1 MDQNDEKLEDGDVEG
16 EEEEGEE
23 GEGDDNDDNESDDE
37 ESDDE
42 EDDDEE
48 SDSDSDEDENDEE
61 LAENGEEVHHPQK
74 VDDLLNEPKEAKANA
89 KPKETKQKKK
99 VMDELPKTTEN
110 LLALRE
116 GLIAE
121 IEEHMM
127 NRTFLDDGIEQE
139 MNLTYDLAEGP
150 MRTLKGSMNE
160 VDLPNEVGYYE
171 DLLFLSLMQS
181 YDNNGSGNGRAGS
194 VAGANGGQ

>member
-1 MDQNDEKLEDGDVEG
+1 
-16 EEEEGEE
+16 
-23 GEGDDNDDNESDDE
+23 
-37 ESDDE
+37 
-42 EDDDEE
+42 
-48 SDSDSDEDENDEE
+48 
-61 LAENGEEVHHPQK
+61 
-74 VDDLLNEPKEAKANA
+74 
-89 KPKETKQKKK
+89 
-99 VMDELPKTTEN
+99 MDELPKTTEN

-160 VDLPNEVGYYE
+160 VDLPNEVAYYE
-171 DLLFLSLMQS
+171 DLLYLSLMQS
-181 YDNNGSGNGRAGS
+181 YDNGAGNGNAGT
-194 VAGANGGQ
+194 VAGANGSQ